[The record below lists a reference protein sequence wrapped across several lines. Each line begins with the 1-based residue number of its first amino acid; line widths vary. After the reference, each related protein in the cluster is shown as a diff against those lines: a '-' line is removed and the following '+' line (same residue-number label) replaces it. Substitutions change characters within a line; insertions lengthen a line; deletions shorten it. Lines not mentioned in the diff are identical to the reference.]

1 MTDPQT
7 LLGIDLGTSS
17 VKVVLTDAAGT
28 VLHQATESYAV
39 DRPHPGW
46 AETDP
51 RAWWQAVTAAVQRLN
66 GGAGAGQPV
75 GIGLSGQMHGVVLCD
90 DHGAPVRPAVL
101 WCDARAE
108 PQLGL
113 YRSLPAHV
121 HARLRNPL
129 AAGMAGPELAW
140 LHQHEPQV
148 VETARWALQ
157 PKDWIR
163 SLLTG
168 RYAAEPSDASAT
180 LLYDVVAQ
188 DWDQVVVSALGIRRD
203 LLAPIL
209 TDAAATAGSLIEE
222 AADQLGIAAGIPVAA
237 GAADTAAAALGTGLL
252 APGRTQLTIG
262 TGVQIVRIVTPPD
275 SSPVR
280 DPVTHLYRD
289 ATPTGWYAMAA
300 SLSGGQTLDWVRT
313 VLGVSWAELYASA
326 NREPR
331 ADDPIFVPHLVGER
345 TPYLN
350 SGLRGSW
357 TGLGASH
364 DRSALLYSALEGVAF
379 ATYDA
384 LLALPPGPGPQTA
397 LLLAGGGTT
406 SPAWRSLLAD
416 VLNRP
421 LDAVQVPSAS
431 ARGSGLL
438 AARTAGLVQRSDL
451 AAVAWLAA
459 NRVAEPGRRANLLH
473 ERWDRYR
480 LILSRLAS
488 P

>member
-51 RAWWQAVTAAVQRLN
+51 RAWWQAITAAVQRLN

-108 PQLGL
+108 PQLDL

-180 LLYDVVAQ
+180 LLYDVITQ
-188 DWDQVVVSALGIRRD
+188 DWDEVVVSALGIRRE

-222 AADQLGIAAGIPVAA
+222 AADQLESQPGSRLPRARP
-237 GAADTAAAALGTGLL
+237 TPPPPPS
-252 APGRTQLTIG
+252 APGCSHPAVPNSPSARASRSS
-262 TGVQIVRIVTPPD
+262 RIVTPPD
-275 SSPVR
+275 SSPVS

-300 SLSGGQTLDWVRT
+300 SLTGGQTLDWVRS
-313 VLGVSWAELYASA
+313 VLGASWAELYASA

-384 LLALPPGPGPQTA
+384 LLALPPGPGP
-397 LLLAGGGTT
+397 
-406 SPAWRSLLAD
+406 
-416 VLNRP
+416 
-421 LDAVQVPSAS
+421 
-431 ARGSGLL
+431 
-438 AARTAGLVQRSDL
+438 
-451 AAVAWLAA
+451 
-459 NRVAEPGRRANLLH
+459 RR
-473 ERWDRYR
+473 R
-480 LILSRLAS
+480 
-488 P
+488 